1 MHIELYYALIQIHSN
16 VFTVWFVYRCWDF
29 QLHMV
34 STILF
39 LLAKFYFII
48 SVQQTKQINIMRVNE
63 TTHLESTDLVTSGQ
77 ELQTQFH
84 TVAVTT
90 SALHRR
96 LWVQA
101 TVEPCGVAL

>member
-1 MHIELYYALIQIHSN
+1 
-16 VFTVWFVYRCWDF
+16 
-29 QLHMV
+29 
-34 STILF
+34 
-39 LLAKFYFII
+39 
-48 SVQQTKQINIMRVNE
+48 MRVNE
-63 TTHLESTDLVTSGQ
+63 TTHLESTDLVASGQ